1 MRTSEDR
8 RLTVLLAESGRSVG
22 GTERVVWE
30 LATRLSPQRFAVRV
44 WLSDAPGVNEFAEA
58 LQGRGI
64 AVDRI
69 AEVDSRWDWKGMLR
83 TWNAL
88 RRIEPDVLHV
98 HHVWPAADRYLAMLA
113 RAAGVKRLVVTEH
126 IVGTS
131 HSGGQRALKRDEI
144 ERADAVTA
152 VCGAI
157 AETLVRDYGVS
168 REQIRIVPN
177 GADLPDE
184 AAEQPVA
191 RRWRE
196 RFGASLIRPLWVV
209 PARLEEQKGHAVLF
223 AALAE
228 IWKRGLDFSVALAG
242 DGSLRNDLE
251 QRALSLGL
259 ANKIHFL
266 GQLED
271 VGSLLTAADAVVLP
285 SLWEG
290 LPLALLEALV
300 RARPVTATAVGG
312 VPEVLEDD
320 VHGQLVPPGDAIALA
335 DALERFHRKP
345 DRAMRLGRT
354 GAERVRADFTW
365 RAVVQGFEGLYDDV
379 CGLATFSPAES
390 GRAVAAGTKRGGGR

>member
-8 RLTVLLAESGRSVG
+8 RVTVLLAESGRSVG

-30 LATRLSPQRFAVRV
+30 LATRLSPQRFAVSV
-44 WLSDAPGVNEFAEA
+44 WLSDAAGVNEFAEA
-58 LQGRGI
+58 LTARGI
-64 AVDRI
+64 GVTRMP
-69 AEVDSRWDWKGMLR
+69 EVDSRWDWKGMLR
-83 TWNAL
+83 TWTAL
-88 RRIEPDVLHV
+88 RRLQPAVLHV

-113 RAAGVKRLVVTEH
+113 RAAGVPHLVVTEH

-168 REQIRIVPN
+168 REQIRVVPN
-177 GADLPDE
+177 GADLPDDALE
-184 AAEQPVA
+184 LPAA
-191 RRWRE
+191 RHWRE

-223 AALAE
+223 DALTE
-228 IWKRGLDFSVALAG
+228 VWKRGLDFSVALAG
-242 DGSLRNDLE
+242 EGTLRGALE
-251 QRALSLGL
+251 ARAQELGL
-259 ANKIHFL
+259 AHKIHFL
-266 GQLED
+266 GQLD
-271 VGSLLTAADAVVLP
+271 DMGSLLAAADAVVLP

-290 LPLALLEALV
+290 LPLALLEAMV

-320 VHGQLVPPGDAIALA
+320 HNGQLVPPGDALALA
-335 DALERFHRKP
+335 DALERYHRKP
-345 DRAMRLGRT
+345 DRALRLGRA
-354 GAERVRADFTW
+354 GADLVRADYTW
-365 RAVVQGFEGLYDDV
+365 RAVVQGFESVYDDV
-379 CGLATFSPAES
+379 CGLATFTPEEVGS
-390 GRAVAAGTKRGGGR
+390 GAGKRGGAR